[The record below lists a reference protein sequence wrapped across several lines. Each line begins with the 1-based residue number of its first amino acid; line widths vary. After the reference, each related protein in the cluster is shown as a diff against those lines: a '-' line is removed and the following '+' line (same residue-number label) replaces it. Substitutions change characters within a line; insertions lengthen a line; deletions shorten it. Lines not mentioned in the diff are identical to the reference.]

1 MRGALRL
8 RRLEMAPA
16 LRRDAAGG
24 DRLGRQPR
32 RGIVGAQPKPIFGAR
47 GEHAIGL
54 GNALEDEVVDHHA
67 DIGIGAVEEDRRRAL
82 AQAAALS
89 PATRPCAAASS

>member
-1 MRGALRL
+1 MPRPLRL

-32 RGIVGAQPKPIFGAR
+32 RGIVGAQPQPIFGAG
-47 GEHAIGL
+47 GEHPIGL
-54 GNALEDEVVDHHA
+54 GDALQDEIVDHHA
-67 DIGIGAVEEDRRRAL
+67 DIGIGAVEQDRRRAR
-82 AQAAALS
+82 AQAAALR
-89 PATRPCAAASS
+89 PATSPCAAASS